1 MEKMEQIFEVLPE
14 MLGMEETVGLV
25 STLTKQW
32 GISDAGEVL
41 GYVSGLLGVREPG
54 KGTAD
59 L

>member
-32 GISDAGEVL
+32 GISKAGEVL